1 MVSDIFTVVL
11 LAIVTYVLLDIVQTT
26 MMRRIILNIGGPG
39 VTPKPTYK
47 PTKKVRLPK
56 KQPNLYN
63 QPGDLGENRTIP
75 VKLGTINPSI
85 DADSSIANPF

>member
-63 QPGDLGENRTIP
+63 QPGASGKIVDP